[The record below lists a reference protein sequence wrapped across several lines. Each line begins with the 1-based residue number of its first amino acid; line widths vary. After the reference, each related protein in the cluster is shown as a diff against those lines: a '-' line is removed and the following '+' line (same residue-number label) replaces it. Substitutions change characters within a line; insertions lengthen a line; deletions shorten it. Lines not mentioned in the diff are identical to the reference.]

1 MGANKIVQKSKEAKM
16 KAAMAGMRRCAS
28 KGRLRQTANSQWQPP
43 PSETLDSI
51 TVAAGAMKL
60 PELPRRIATR
70 VAVRVATR
78 LASVSP
84 PTEPWCMQILRT
96 EAKLRLGP
104 EYITST
110 SAFFDAS
117 AVSPV
122 HLDEAVEVQ
131 ALREHGLLPSTLL
144 PYHVAGRLKAYRA
157 ATRSL
162 PQRYRDEIFFL
173 RANDALFRPCAKV
186 VGLAPS
192 GLLHNVHTSQESTS
206 VRLEEILASLPRA
219 LLLASTS
226 S

>member
-1 MGANKIVQKSKEAKM
+1 MSKEAKM

-28 KGRLRQTANSQWQPP
+28 KGRWRQTTTSRWQPP
-43 PSETLDSI
+43 PPDTLDGI
-51 TVAAGAMKL
+51 AVAAAAMKIL
-60 PELPRRIATR
+60 ELPRRIAAR

-78 LASVSP
+78 LASASP
-84 PTEPWCMQILRT
+84 QTEPWCMPVLRT
-96 EAKLRLGP
+96 EASLRLGP
-104 EYITST
+104 EYITLT

-122 HLDEAVEVQ
+122 HLDEAVEAQ

-144 PYHVAGRLKAYRA
+144 PDCAVGRLEAYRA
-157 ATRSL
+157 AARAL

-173 RANDALFRPCAKV
+173 RANDALFRPCAEV
-186 VGLAPS
+186 VGRTPTGPLHEVRAGQGSSLA
-192 GLLHNVHTSQESTS
+192 
-206 VRLEEILASLPRA
+206 RLEKILASLPRA